1 LRLARITVC
10 TYNVHGFVGRDRR
23 TDVDR
28 IARVVSEID
37 PDVLGLQEV
46 DCRRDGDALTRL
58 AHATG
63 LESIAGPTLGREP
76 CFFGNALLTR
86 FPVGDVVRLDISEH
100 GREPRSL
107 LDVAVA
113 VGEIGVQCLVVHFGL
128 QALERR
134 RQAAAVCERVG
145 AHGPAVLLGDLNE
158 WQPRAGS
165 LHRLRSI
172 LGPGRG
178 VRSYPAG
185 LPLLALD
192 WVWVRP
198 SVALLDV
205 RAHRTPLASVASDH
219 LPVVGSVDV
228 EALEFV
234 DAGA

>member
-1 LRLARITVC
+1 LRLGRPITVC

-23 TDVDR
+23 ADVDR
-28 IARVVSEID
+28 IARVVKEID
-37 PDVLGLQEV
+37 PDVLGVQEV
-46 DCRRDGDALTRL
+46 DCRRDCDSLQRL

-63 LESIAGPTLGREP
+63 LESIAGPTMGIERR
-76 CFFGNALLTR
+76 FYGNALLTR

-100 GREPRSL
+100 GREPRGL

-134 RQAAAVCERVG
+134 RQAARVCERVA
-145 AHGPAVLLGDLNE
+145 AHGPTLLLGDLNE

-165 LHRLRSI
+165 LGSLRSI
-172 LGPGRG
+172 LGPSRG
-178 VRSYPAG
+178 VRSYPSSF
-185 LPLLALD
+185 PVLALD

-198 SVALLDV
+198 SVALIDV
-205 RAHRTPLASVASDH
+205 RAHRSALASIASDH
-219 LPVVGSVDV
+219 LPVVGRVDT

-234 DAGA
+234 DS